1 MAAVWVVC
9 DHLCRSGAPRGDP
22 GRKETALKTN
32 REPGPPIEG
41 SATPTTPPHERED
54 RRPPFVRSRRDRV
67 IAGVAGG
74 LAERLGVDSVLIRLG
89 FVVLSLAGG
98 IGIAIYLVLFA
109 ISQEEGDAP
118 ERLRRGGG
126 RQRTI
131 ATILVL
137 AGALLVFR
145 SLGLW
150 FGDDLVWP
158 VAIAAF
164 GSAIIWVRADR
175 AGRAWKPAFPRRASS
190 SNGDGPSLSSI
201 SPVRLLIGAVLVA
214 GGTAAFLAANI
225 SRGAIGTVVVA
236 AAVTLSGLALIIGPW
251 IMRLARQ
258 LSDERRERIR
268 AEERQDVAAHLHD
281 SVLQTLALIQRSEDP
296 ARMAALARVQ
306 ERELRSWLYRPQ
318 GPQRGDLLSTAVD
331 ALAERI
337 ELAHRIPGRDRRR
350 RRLPDRRR
358 PPGRHGRLR
367 RGADQRRQTLRRAAG
382 VAVRRGRSGRGD
394 GLRPGPGEGVRPGD
408 RPRGPARHRRLDPR
422 PAPAARWDRGGR
434 LVAGRRHG
442 GSAHAPEGRGVTGPA
457 GAVRVFIVDDHRL
470 FLTGVRA
477 ELGEAFEIVGEAADV
492 DGAVARH
499 RARRSPTWC
508 CVDVH
513 MPGGGGAAV
522 VEAVG
527 RTDPDVRFLALS
539 ASDAAE
545 DVIGVIRS
553 GARGYVTKTISPDD
567 LVDATSGA
575 CTTATPSSRRAW
587 RGSCWTPS
595 PTRTLRCWTPSSTG

>member
-1 MAAVWVVC
+1 VRPFVQVRGAA
-9 DHLCRSGAPRGDP
+9 RRP

-32 REPGPPIEG
+32 REPG
-41 SATPTTPPHERED
+41 SATPTTPSQERED

-74 LAERLGVDSVLIRLG
+74 LGERLGVDSVLIRLG

-118 ERLRRGGG
+118 ERPRPGGG

-175 AGRAWKPAFPRRASS
+175 AGRAWKPSFPRRAS

-306 ERELRSWLYRPQ
+306 ERELRAWLYRPQ

-337 ELAHRIPGRDRRR
+337 ELAHRIQVETVVVGDCPVDDGLQAVMDACGEALTNAAKHSGAPRVSLYVEVAPDAVTAYVRDQGKGFDPEAVPEDRRGIADSIR
-350 RRLPDRRR
+350 
-358 PPGRHGRLR
+358 GRL
-367 RGADQRRQTLRRAAG
+367 Q
-382 VAVRRGRSGRGD
+382 
-394 GLRPGPGEGVRPGD
+394 
-408 RPRGPARHRRLDPR
+408 
-422 PAPAARWDRGGR
+422 
-434 LVAGRRHG
+434 RHG
-442 GSAHAPEGRGVTGPA
+442 GTVEVVSSPGNGTEVGLTLPRG
-457 GAVRVFIVDDHRL
+457 
-470 FLTGVRA
+470 A
-477 ELGEAFEIVGEAADV
+477 E
-492 DGAVARH
+492 
-499 RARRSPTWC
+499 
-508 CVDVH
+508 
-513 MPGGGGAAV
+513 
-522 VEAVG
+522 
-527 RTDPDVRFLALS
+527 
-539 ASDAAE
+539 
-545 DVIGVIRS
+545 
-553 GARGYVTKTISPDD
+553 
-567 LVDATSGA
+567 
-575 CTTATPSSRRAW
+575 
-587 RGSCWTPS
+587 
-595 PTRTLRCWTPSSTG
+595 

>member
-1 MAAVWVVC
+1 VRPFVQVRGAA
-9 DHLCRSGAPRGDP
+9 RRP

-32 REPGPPIEG
+32 REPG
-41 SATPTTPPHERED
+41 SATPTTPLHERED

-74 LAERLGVDSVLIRLG
+74 VAERLGVDSVLIRLG

-118 ERLRRGGG
+118 ERPRRGGG

-175 AGRAWKPAFPRRASS
+175 AGRAWKPAFPRRAS

-258 LSDERRERIR
+258 LSEERRERIR

-337 ELAHRIPGRDRRR
+337 ELAHRIQVETVVVGDCPLDDGLQAVMDACGEALTNAAKHSGAPRVSLYVEVAPDAVTAYVRDQGKGFDPEAVPEDRRGIADSIR
-350 RRLPDRRR
+350 
-358 PPGRHGRLR
+358 GRL
-367 RGADQRRQTLRRAAG
+367 Q
-382 VAVRRGRSGRGD
+382 
-394 GLRPGPGEGVRPGD
+394 
-408 RPRGPARHRRLDPR
+408 
-422 PAPAARWDRGGR
+422 
-434 LVAGRRHG
+434 RHG
-442 GSAHAPEGRGVTGPA
+442 GTVEVVSSPGNGTEVRLTLPRG
-457 GAVRVFIVDDHRL
+457 
-470 FLTGVRA
+470 A
-477 ELGEAFEIVGEAADV
+477 E
-492 DGAVARH
+492 
-499 RARRSPTWC
+499 
-508 CVDVH
+508 
-513 MPGGGGAAV
+513 
-522 VEAVG
+522 
-527 RTDPDVRFLALS
+527 
-539 ASDAAE
+539 
-545 DVIGVIRS
+545 
-553 GARGYVTKTISPDD
+553 
-567 LVDATSGA
+567 
-575 CTTATPSSRRAW
+575 
-587 RGSCWTPS
+587 
-595 PTRTLRCWTPSSTG
+595 

>member
-1 MAAVWVVC
+1 MAAMWVVC
-9 DHLCRSGAPRGDP
+9 DHLCRSGAPRGGS

-32 REPGPPIEG
+32 REPGPPVEG
-41 SATPTTPPHERED
+41 SATPTTPPHEHED

-118 ERLRRGGG
+118 ERPRRGGG

-175 AGRAWKPAFPRRASS
+175 AGRAWKPAFPRRAS

-258 LSDERRERIR
+258 LSEERRERIR

-337 ELAHRIPGRDRRR
+337 ELAHRIQVETVVVGDCPLDDGLQAVMDACGEALTNAAKHSGAPRVSLYVEVAPDAVTAYVRDQGKGFDPEAVPEDRRGIADSIR
-350 RRLPDRRR
+350 
-358 PPGRHGRLR
+358 GRL
-367 RGADQRRQTLRRAAG
+367 Q
-382 VAVRRGRSGRGD
+382 
-394 GLRPGPGEGVRPGD
+394 
-408 RPRGPARHRRLDPR
+408 
-422 PAPAARWDRGGR
+422 
-434 LVAGRRHG
+434 RHG
-442 GSAHAPEGRGVTGPA
+442 GTVEVVSSPGNGTEVRLTLPRG
-457 GAVRVFIVDDHRL
+457 
-470 FLTGVRA
+470 A
-477 ELGEAFEIVGEAADV
+477 E
-492 DGAVARH
+492 
-499 RARRSPTWC
+499 
-508 CVDVH
+508 
-513 MPGGGGAAV
+513 
-522 VEAVG
+522 
-527 RTDPDVRFLALS
+527 
-539 ASDAAE
+539 
-545 DVIGVIRS
+545 
-553 GARGYVTKTISPDD
+553 
-567 LVDATSGA
+567 
-575 CTTATPSSRRAW
+575 
-587 RGSCWTPS
+587 
-595 PTRTLRCWTPSSTG
+595 